1 MSDWLHIAAIVSI
14 SFVTTIFFYLDIF
27 LHTEK
32 RKNWFF
38 IRAIFWLIPAI
49 FAKNIIG
56 DGNRDIFYV
65 SLLLFLLVFVAVTK
79 AWLFF
84 FLKKENNKTFKDDT
98 FTYFDL
104 LYKGYPAFKTA
115 IESSIKRKSLAIKK
129 SEKDFVKLNKELK
142 DSLPTFV
149 AKIYSN
155 INEEADAKVFCFA
168 VMEGFTN
175 NFLSATDARFTLREY
190 DENLNTMRAVWSTDK
205 DRMPGEIALNQ
216 KNMIIRAIELDG
228 PAVYSRNKNFHA
240 KGNGNIEKGMYL
252 DYATICL
259 LKSKDNKPL
268 FSVCLDVKDERS
280 KDRLL
285 ALVDSN
291 ILQIISLAM
300 KLKLQKDINKLQL
313 DNSTKEDGDDN
324 KF

>member
-1 MSDWLHIAAIVSI
+1 L
-14 SFVTTIFFYLDIF
+14 
-27 LHTEK
+27 
-32 RKNWFF
+32 
-38 IRAIFWLIPAI
+38 I
-49 FAKNIIG
+49 FAAATI
-56 DGNRDIFYV
+56 V
-65 SLLLFLLVFVAVTK
+65 
-79 AWLFF
+79 WLFF
-84 FLKKENNKTFKDDT
+84 FLNKKSNKLFKDDT

-104 LYKGYPAFKTA
+104 LYKGYPAFKMA
-115 IESSIKRKSLAIKK
+115 IESSIKRKSLSIKK

-142 DSLPTFV
+142 DSLPVFV

-155 INEEADAKVFCFA
+155 INEESDAKVFCFA

-190 DENLNTMRAVWSTDK
+190 DDDLNVMRAVWSTDK
-205 DRMPGEIALNQ
+205 DRIPGEIALNK
-216 KNMIIRAIELDG
+216 KNMIMRAIELDG
-228 PAVYSRNKNFHA
+228 PAVYSRNKSFHA

-252 DYATICL
+252 DYVTICL

-300 KLKLQKDINKLQL
+300 KLKLQKDIDKLQRN
-313 DNSTKEDGDDN
+313 NSAKEKGDDN